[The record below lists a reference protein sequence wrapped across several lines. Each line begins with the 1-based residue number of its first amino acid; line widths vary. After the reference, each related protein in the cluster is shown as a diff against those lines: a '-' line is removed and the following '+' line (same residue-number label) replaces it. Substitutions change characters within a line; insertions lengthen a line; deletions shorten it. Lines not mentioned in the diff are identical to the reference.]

1 MPLTDWFHTPAGAL
15 ISLLSKGLIRN
26 APIADTILINGTDAK
41 NGNGTGAYH
50 RNTIEQGGTYRLRLI
65 NTGTFDN
72 YKVGLDGH
80 KMTVISSDFVPV
92 TPFDVDW
99 LFIGIGQRY
108 DVIIKA
114 NQPISSYWFHVVPQA
129 GCSANQVSNGVAI
142 FTYKGANSTT
152 PSNSTRNNAPA
163 PSCEDPNLDLVPW
176 VPLNVPSNETIP
188 ASSILDVGFAIV
200 RNSSS
205 QTQTLVQWTLNTKAM
220 QAPWDKP
227 TIEYVREGNTSYP
240 PNMNLINLPGKN
252 QWSFWVIQALPTTGT
267 PPAQPHPMHLH
278 GHDFYVLGAGTGNYS
293 DATTLNYINP
303 PRRDVAILPAN
314 GYLVLA
320 FVTDNPGAWLMHC
333 HVAWHIDL
341 GLGAQFLERASE
353 ITPLL
358 NQAEGWNTQCS
369 KWDQYDDTAIY
380 KEEGSGL

>member
-1 MPLTDWFHTPAGAL
+1 
-15 ISLLSKGLIRN
+15 
-26 APIADTILINGTDAK
+26 
-41 NGNGTGAYH
+41 
-50 RNTIEQGGTYRLRLI
+50 
-65 NTGTFDN
+65 
-72 YKVGLDGH
+72 
-80 KMTVISSDFVPV
+80 
-92 TPFDVDW
+92 
-99 LFIGIGQRY
+99 
-108 DVIIKA
+108 
-114 NQPISSYWFHVVPQA
+114 
-129 GCSANQVSNGVAI
+129 
-142 FTYKGANSTT
+142 
-152 PSNSTRNNAPA
+152 
-163 PSCEDPNLDLVPW
+163 
-176 VPLNVPSNETIP
+176 
-188 ASSILDVGFAIV
+188 
-200 RNSSS
+200 
-205 QTQTLVQWTLNTKAM
+205 
-220 QAPWDKP
+220 
-227 TIEYVREGNTSYP
+227 
-240 PNMNLINLPGKN
+240 
-252 QWSFWVIQALPTTGT
+252 
-267 PPAQPHPMHLH
+267 MHLH